1 MKKKVCFFSGDI
13 TRSGG
18 TERVSIQ
25 LANALKQD
33 GTYDICFVSL
43 TEQSENPFY
52 PLDPEIERYHL
63 GEKWINPGPGYLPL
77 IGKLRKLIKE
87 KKIDIIIDIDIVL
100 DVLSI
105 PATRGL
111 NTKVVSWEHFTADFE
126 LSVLYRRMILKY
138 SVKRSDYFV
147 VLTDGDLEEYNNR
160 LGRKNAISR
169 IYNPVTFDLKKE
181 PLTERKNIILTVGRL
196 VPEKGTEYVA
206 KIALDVLNK
215 YPEWQ
220 WVILGDGIERDNL
233 ENFITENNLGGRLIL
248 KGNVNNVDYYLRQ
261 ASIFVLTSKLEGL
274 GLSILEARE
283 MKVPCVAFDVKMGP
297 RELIH
302 NDIDGYLASSF
313 DCDEMARKI
322 EKLINAPE
330 LRERF
335 AENAFLC
342 MDEFRID
349 KIVGQWKKVLKLL

>member
-111 NTKVVSWEHFTADFE
+111 NTKVVS
-126 LSVLYRRMILKY
+126 
-138 SVKRSDYFV
+138 
-147 VLTDGDLEEYNNR
+147 
-160 LGRKNAISR
+160 
-169 IYNPVTFDLKKE
+169 
-181 PLTERKNIILTVGRL
+181 
-196 VPEKGTEYVA
+196 
-206 KIALDVLNK
+206 
-215 YPEWQ
+215 
-220 WVILGDGIERDNL
+220 
-233 ENFITENNLGGRLIL
+233 
-248 KGNVNNVDYYLRQ
+248 
-261 ASIFVLTSKLEGL
+261 
-274 GLSILEARE
+274 
-283 MKVPCVAFDVKMGP
+283 
-297 RELIH
+297 
-302 NDIDGYLASSF
+302 
-313 DCDEMARKI
+313 
-322 EKLINAPE
+322 
-330 LRERF
+330 
-335 AENAFLC
+335 
-342 MDEFRID
+342 
-349 KIVGQWKKVLKLL
+349 

>member
-1 MKKKVCFFSGDI
+1 MKEKVCFFSGDI

-43 TEQSENPFY
+43 TEQSDNPFY

-105 PATRGL
+105 PAARGL

-138 SVKRSDYFV
+138 SVKRSDYVV

-169 IYNPVTFDLKKE
+169 
-181 PLTERKNIILTVGRL
+181 
-196 VPEKGTEYVA
+196 
-206 KIALDVLNK
+206 
-215 YPEWQ
+215 
-220 WVILGDGIERDNL
+220 
-233 ENFITENNLGGRLIL
+233 
-248 KGNVNNVDYYLRQ
+248 
-261 ASIFVLTSKLEGL
+261 S
-274 GLSILEARE
+274 
-283 MKVPCVAFDVKMGP
+283 
-297 RELIH
+297 
-302 NDIDGYLASSF
+302 
-313 DCDEMARKI
+313 
-322 EKLINAPE
+322 
-330 LRERF
+330 
-335 AENAFLC
+335 
-342 MDEFRID
+342 
-349 KIVGQWKKVLKLL
+349 